1 MAGPYDNST
10 IHNKGINRMRTYKV
24 TFEIVLKSD
33 DTDWIEKVIDEQLE
47 SGEEIIDGNIEE
59 IKK

>member
-1 MAGPYDNST
+1 
-10 IHNKGINRMRTYKV
+10 MRTYKV

-47 SGEEIIDGNIEE
+47 RGEEIIDGNIEE

>member
-1 MAGPYDNST
+1 
-10 IHNKGINRMRTYKV
+10 MRTYKV

>member
-1 MAGPYDNST
+1 MARPYQFN
-10 IHNKGINRMRTYKV
+10 NEGNNRMRTYKV

-59 IKK
+59 IKQ

>member
-1 MAGPYDNST
+1 
-10 IHNKGINRMRTYKV
+10 MRTYKV

-59 IKK
+59 IKQ

>member
-1 MAGPYDNST
+1 MERPCKPYND
-10 IHNKGINRMRTYKV
+10 GENRMRTYKV